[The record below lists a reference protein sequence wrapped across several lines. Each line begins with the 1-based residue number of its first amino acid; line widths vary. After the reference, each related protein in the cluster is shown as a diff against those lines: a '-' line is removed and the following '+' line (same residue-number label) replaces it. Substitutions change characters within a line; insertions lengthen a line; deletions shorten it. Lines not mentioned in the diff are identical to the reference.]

1 MALLRSHNV
10 VQTVMEDDPG
20 KKTPRISFCLRH
32 PEEQL
37 KYFCKRCQEAVCCD
51 CLLLAH
57 KDHQYSTVADAR
69 LTLGERLEASAILV
83 SSKKEEFEAYLEEL
97 KKIETTEMES
107 SERMKVEVDK
117 IFDAIVAAVEAQRNE
132 ALQTVSQRLKEI
144 WAQKELIEVSL
155 AQLDSFTRFT
165 DHTKQCF
172 TDSVYVSMAT
182 QGMKL
187 MEQLKGCH
195 GNKGMLEHQFPAIG
209 SQSLDGPL
217 NISLG
222 SVFQLSH
229 QPSVKLTPPEEAEF
243 DSEETRIT
251 ISLEVGGLP
260 VSFMTH
266 TEGCELH
273 AQLVRSTESDLF
285 SPALLLPIVSASTPN
300 LKANKTGLATWE
312 VTEPNAIESGKYR
325 LKYTLTGGV
334 EMVAEA
340 VYYVRNSPDMALPDS
355 VPLIEDICSPE
366 PVDPLEI
373 YFDDF
378 AVPIEAS
385 L

>member
-1 MALLRSHNV
+1 
-10 VQTVMEDDPG
+10 MEI
-20 KKTPRISFCLRH
+20 KACLSISFL
-32 PEEQL
+32 P
-37 KYFCKRCQEAVCCD
+37 
-51 CLLLAH
+51 LAH
-57 KDHQYSTVADAR
+57 
-69 LTLGERLEASAILV
+69 
-83 SSKKEEFEAYLEEL
+83 
-97 KKIETTEMES
+97 M
-107 SERMKVEVDK
+107 
-117 IFDAIVAAVEAQRNE
+117 
-132 ALQTVSQRLKEI
+132 
-144 WAQKELIEVSL
+144 
-155 AQLDSFTRFT
+155 
-165 DHTKQCF
+165 
-172 TDSVYVSMAT
+172 
-182 QGMKL
+182 
-187 MEQLKGCH
+187 
-195 GNKGMLEHQFPAIG
+195 
-209 SQSLDGPL
+209 QSLDGPL

-340 VYYVRNSPDMALPDS
+340 VYYVRNSEPDIALPDS
-355 VPLIEDICSPE
+355 AYEVEEERGDFNPSQEQAPLFCLGEAVYFPE
-366 PVDPLEI
+366 PVDPPEI
-373 YFDDF
+373 YFDEV
-378 AVPIEAS
+378 AVLSDAS